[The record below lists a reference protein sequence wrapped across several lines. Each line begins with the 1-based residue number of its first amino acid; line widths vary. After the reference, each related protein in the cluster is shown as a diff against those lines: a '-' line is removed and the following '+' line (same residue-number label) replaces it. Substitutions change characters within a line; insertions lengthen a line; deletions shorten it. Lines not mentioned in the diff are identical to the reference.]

1 MTVSMKAVIPT
12 AGLGSR
18 LAPITLGVPKALLPL
33 GRRPAIDFLLEEAE
47 AAGLREVAV
56 VINPSR
62 PAVREYLEGSVSL
75 DRFPALSFTCLEQP
89 EPKGLGDALL
99 RVADFVGDRP
109 FALMLPDTI
118 GVCRPSP
125 LAQLLE
131 VFRTTGHP
139 CIGLTR
145 ARDRRLLEDSAFD
158 LRQLRRGV
166 HRVTRIHLRGAP
178 PNPDRGLR
186 GIGRYI
192 LTPTIF
198 PPLTRAGIEAVGEI
212 DESAGLTALVE
223 KGELLGVR
231 IVGRVYDIG
240 SYDGYRRALRNLLRS
255 GRP

>member
-1 MTVSMKAVIPT
+1 MPMKAVIPA
-12 AGLGSR
+12 AGRGTR
-18 LAPITLGVPKALLPL
+18 LAPLTLGIPKALLPL

-47 AAGLREVAV
+47 TVGLREIGV
-56 VINPSR
+56 VVNPSR
-62 PAVREYLEGSVSL
+62 PAVREYLTDSVQQG
-75 DRFPALSFTCLEQP
+75 RFSALSFSFFEQP

-99 RVADFVGDRP
+99 RAADFAGDKP
-109 FALMLPDTI
+109 FALMLPDTV

-125 LAQLLE
+125 LDQLLE
-131 VFRTTGHP
+131 VFRTTDHP

-145 ARDRRLLEDSAFD
+145 ARDGRLLEDSAFD
-158 LRQLRRGV
+158 LRRLRRGV
-166 HRVTRIHLRGAP
+166 HRITRIHLRGAP

-192 LTPTIF
+192 LTPAIF
-198 PPLTRAGIEAVGEI
+198 PPLTRAGIEAVGEF

-240 SYDGYRRALRNLLRS
+240 SHEGYRRALRDLLLA
-255 GRP
+255 GR